1 MSELPENTIQVEF
14 LNSNGDPVPEA
25 VPAGNLEIYVR
36 NWVDGQDGFVNLEKL
51 REFLNPPK
59 PEKGPRLFLGTPP
72 TWEQLCGAPS
82 YVDVDGVRWLVSAR
96 DDYKTLPKWRDI
108 KLFASEPVP
117 NKGNYFLAWN
127 ARGASFA
134 TGREFDVLQAHRP
147 ELLAAVSALLSKV
160 NWPK

>member
-1 MSELPENTIQVEF
+1 MSELPENMIEVWF
-14 LNSNGDPVPEA
+14 
-25 VPAGNLEIYVR
+25 
-36 NWVDGQDGFVNLEKL
+36 DGGTPSRLPTGEVWLKVGTATGTDGLVSLADL
-51 REFLNPPK
+51 VALLNPPK
-59 PEKGPRLFLGTPP
+59 PAKSPRLFLGTPP

-96 DDYKTLPKWRDI
+96 DDYKTPPKWRDI